1 MFTRTVTALTLA
13 GFVAALSGPAFANPG
28 TDQMALQL
36 GVQPGAYT
44 QAQLIELENAYRD
57 NDSTLV
63 AFILSQGNGVVSRGD
78 SMATGIV
85 TPGEAEL
92 ARSLGV
98 APGAY
103 SLSDLT
109 RLQGAVQDDDK
120 QAIAFI
126 IGGGSNNGAGSDTGV
141 VNAGKAETARA
152 LGLDPAAYTTQE
164 LVARYLDSIS

>member
-1 MFTRTVTALTLA
+1 MFTRTVTAVTLA
-13 GFVAALSGPAFANPG
+13 GFVAALSAPAFANPG

-44 QAQLIELENAYRD
+44 QAQLIQLENAYRD
-57 NDSTLV
+57 NDRTLV
-63 AFILSQGNGVVSRGD
+63 EFILSQGNGVASRND
-78 SMATGIV
+78 FAATGVV
-85 TPGEAEL
+85 TAGEAEL

-103 SLSDLT
+103 SLSELT
-109 RLQGAVQDDDK
+109 KLQAAVLDNDT

-126 IGGGSNNGAGSDTGV
+126 IGGSSNNGADSDMGV

-152 LGLDPAAYTTQE
+152 LGLNPASYTTQD